1 MKTIIRR
8 LRQLEDQF
16 SPPVET
22 AFSRHLLERLDT
34 ARRRLSDWTHD
45 VDEREREHVSGLNV
59 EQILIVGGGTITVA
73 RIARQGG
80 PMRRKPSLMKSLF
93 FLYDFFTLRRIG

>member
-34 ARRRLSDWTHD
+34 ARRRLVESGLPGDWTHD

-59 EQILIVGGGTITVA
+59 EQILHRGREGA
-73 RIARQGG
+73 RSRLPGSLGKGG
-80 PMRRKPSLMKSLF
+80 P
-93 FLYDFFTLRRIG
+93 